1 VSAGTVP
8 LPDDDLVEADLR
20 RLAGLADPVPAGWR
34 VAARAAVAWLA
45 LDGEPAALV
54 YDAVS
59 GRERPLDGARL
70 APVTMRELRYEVGE
84 RAVDLEL
91 DVGSDRVRV
100 LGRLTP
106 AREVEVTVTWPEGRC
121 LVTSDDR
128 GVFHVDELPR
138 RPLCLLVAGEEPVR
152 TGWIL
157 T

>member
-1 VSAGTVP
+1 VSTGTVP

-20 RLAGLADPVPAGWR
+20 RLAVQADPVPAGWG

-45 LDGEPAALV
+45 LDGEPAALA
-54 YDAVS
+54 YDSVS
-59 GRERPLDGARL
+59 GRERPLDGVRL
-70 APVTMRELRYEVGE
+70 QAVTMRELRYAVGE
-84 RAVDLEL
+84 RAIDLEL
-91 DVGSDRVRV
+91 DVGSDRLRV

-121 LVTSDDR
+121 VVTSDDR

-138 RPLCLLVAGEEPVR
+138 RPLCLLVTGDEPTK